1 MSTDRPSP
9 PTLPPTPPVTEA
21 ELHAFVDGRLPA
33 EREAEIAAYLSAR
46 PDDAQ
51 RVEAYRAQKRELH
64 ALFDP
69 VLDEQPPQ
77 RLLKSARPR
86 AVSPTPWYLQRLA
99 AGLAIAVISGATGWG
114 LRGVG
119 PGTAGDDAAR
129 MAAVQPAPGGLTLV
143 SAGGFAQRA
152 AVAHAVYSPDVRRP
166 VEVDAAHEDQLVA
179 WLSKRMG
186 APMKPPHLQ
195 AQGYT
200 LEGGRLLPGGQGPV
214 AQFMYRNQQG
224 SKLTLYVSNDV
235 ADVGSAAGSGGAAKP
250 DAKPGAKNADTAFRF
265 AQEGAVNV
273 FYWVDGPF
281 GYALS
286 SDADRSVLARVSAE
300 VYQQLGA
307 PR

>member
-1 MSTDRPSP
+1 MSTDRPP
-9 PTLPPTPPVTEA
+9 PPTPPVTDA
-21 ELHAFVDGRLPA
+21 DLHAFVDGQLPA
-33 EREAEIAAYLSAR
+33 ERQTAIAAFLAAR

-77 RLLKSARPR
+77 RLLKSAGPR

-119 PGTAGDDAAR
+119 PGAGAGVGGADAAR
-129 MAAVQPAPGGLTLV
+129 TAAVQQAPGGLTLV

-195 AQGYT
+195 SQGYT

-214 AQFMYRNQQG
+214 AQFMYRNELG

-235 ADVGSAAGSGGAAKP
+235 ADLGSAAGPGGA
-250 DAKPGAKNADTAFRF
+250 AKPGAKNADTAFRF

-286 SDADRSVLARVSAE
+286 SDADRSVLARVSTE

>member
-33 EREAEIAAYLSAR
+33 EREAEIAAYLAAR

-86 AVSPTPWYLQRLA
+86 AVAPTPWYLQRLA
-99 AGLAIAVISGATGWG
+99 AGLAIAVMSGATGWG

-119 PGTAGDDAAR
+119 PGAGGDDAAR

-143 SAGGFAQRA
+143 SASGFAQRA
-152 AVAHAVYSPDVRRP
+152 AVAHAVYSPDARRP

-195 AQGYT
+195 SQGYT

-214 AQFMYRNQQG
+214 AQFMYRNELG

-235 ADVGSAAGSGGAAKP
+235 ADVGRAAGPGGAP
-250 DAKPGAKNADTAFRF
+250 QPGAKNADTAFRF
-265 AQEGAVNV
+265 AREGAVNV

-286 SDADRSVLARVSAE
+286 SDADRSVLAQVSAA

-307 PR
+307 RR

>member
-1 MSTDRPSP
+1 MNTDRPP
-9 PTLPPTPPVTEA
+9 PPDTPVTEA
-21 ELHAFVDGRLPA
+21 ELHAFVDGQSAA
-33 EREAEIAAYLSAR
+33 ERQGEIEAYLAAR
-46 PDDAQ
+46 PEESQ
-51 RVEAYRAQKRELH
+51 RVETYRAQKRELH

-69 VLDEQPPQ
+69 VLSEQLPQ
-77 RLLKSARPR
+77 RLMVSARPR
-86 AVSPTPWYLQRLA
+86 AMPQTPWYLQRLA

-114 LRGVG
+114 LRGHG
-119 PGTAGDDAAR
+119 PGAGGDDAAHI
-129 MAAVQPAPGGLTLV
+129 AAAQPAPGVLTLV
-143 SAGGFAQRA
+143 SARGFAQRA
-152 AVAHAVYSPDVRRP
+152 AVAHAVYSPDARRP

-195 AQGYT
+195 AQGYM

-214 AQFMYRNQQG
+214 AQFMYRNDLG

-235 ADVGSAAGSGGAAKP
+235 ADLGSAAGPGGAP
-250 DAKPGAKNADTAFRF
+250 KPGAKNADTAFRF
-265 AQEGAVNV
+265 AREGTVNV

>member
-9 PTLPPTPPVTEA
+9 PTLPSTPPVTEA

-33 EREAEIAAYLSAR
+33 EREAEIAAYLAAR

-195 AQGYT
+195 AQATRWKVGACCQVAR
-200 LEGGRLLPGGQGPV
+200 GR
-214 AQFMYRNQQG
+214 
-224 SKLTLYVSNDV
+224 
-235 ADVGSAAGSGGAAKP
+235 
-250 DAKPGAKNADTAFRF
+250 
-265 AQEGAVNV
+265 
-273 FYWVDGPF
+273 W
-281 GYALS
+281 LS
-286 SDADRSVLARVSAE
+286 SCTATSRAAS
-300 VYQQLGA
+300 
-307 PR
+307 

>member
-1 MSTDRPSP
+1 MSTDRPP
-9 PTLPPTPPVTEA
+9 PPTPPVTEA
-21 ELHAFVDGRLPA
+21 DLHAFVDGHLPA
-33 EREAEIAAYLSAR
+33 ERQTAIAAFLAAR

-51 RVEAYRAQKRELH
+51 RVETYRAQKRELH

-77 RLLKSARPR
+77 RLLKSAGPR
-86 AVSPTPWYLQRLA
+86 TVSPTPRDLQRLA

-114 LRGVG
+114 LRGAGAGARAGVG
-119 PGTAGDDAAR
+119 GDDAAR
-129 MAAVQPAPGGLTLV
+129 MAAVKPAPGGLTLV
-143 SAGGFAQRA
+143 SASGFAQRA

-166 VEVDAAHEDQLVA
+166 VGGGAAPHEDQLVA

-186 APMKPPHLQ
+186 APMKPPRLQ

-214 AQFMYRNQQG
+214 AQFMYRNELG

-235 ADVGSAAGSGGAAKP
+235 ADVGSAAGPGAATKP

-265 AQEGAVNV
+265 AQEGAV
-273 FYWVDGPF
+273 
-281 GYALS
+281 
-286 SDADRSVLARVSAE
+286 
-300 VYQQLGA
+300 
-307 PR
+307 

>member
-1 MSTDRPSP
+1 MNTDRPP
-9 PTLPPTPPVTEA
+9 PPTPPVTEA
-21 ELHAFVDGRLPA
+21 DLHAFVDGHLPA
-33 EREAEIAAYLSAR
+33 ERQAEIAAFLAAR

-86 AVSPTPWYLQRLA
+86 TVSPTPWYLQRLA

-119 PGTAGDDAAR
+119 PGTGGDDAAR

-214 AQFMYRNQQG
+214 AQFMYRDEQG

-235 ADVGSAAGSGGAAKP
+235 ADVGSAAGPGAASKT
-250 DAKPGAKNADTAFRF
+250 GAKNADTTFRF
-265 AQEGAVNV
+265 AKEGAVNV

-286 SDADRSVLARVSAE
+286 SDADRSVLAQVSAA
-300 VYQQLGA
+300 VYQQLGS
-307 PR
+307 RR